1 MQQQTIF
8 QAELSTARQF
18 DGTQIQQR
26 VDVRTT
32 IANAVKLVTNYF
44 NQRSEFY
51 SRLCDFSVTRRTVL
65 YMHLGV
71 ICLGVSAFAVVSH
84 PFVSVTAVACAGW
97 LVYRL
102 NTREGGEQ
110 QHS

>member
-1 MQQQTIF
+1 MQQQTI
-8 QAELSTARQF
+8 QF
-18 DGTQIQQR
+18 DGVQIQQR
-26 VDVRTT
+26 VDVRAMF
-32 IANAVKLVTNYF
+32 ANAVNSVANYL
-44 NQRSEFY
+44 NQRSEIY

-102 NTREGGEQ
+102 NRNEGGEA
-110 QHS
+110 

>member
-18 DGTQIQQR
+18 D
-26 VDVRTT
+26 VRAT
-32 IANAVKLVTNYF
+32 IANAARSVTNYL

-102 NTREGGEQ
+102 NRNEGGEA
-110 QHS
+110 